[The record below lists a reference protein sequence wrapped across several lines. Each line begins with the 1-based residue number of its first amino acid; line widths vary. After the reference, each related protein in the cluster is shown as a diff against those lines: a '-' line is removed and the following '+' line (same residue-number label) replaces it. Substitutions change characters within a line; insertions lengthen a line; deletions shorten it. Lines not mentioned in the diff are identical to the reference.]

1 MTDARASD
9 GLTEA
14 ERALLAAYRERRRS
28 ATPDSATAR
37 SDSAEGAESDTPGPG
52 TSPLAS
58 AEPADAD
65 ERLLLE
71 KWRSWRD
78 RPLTRPPWFAALR
91 QRIGTD
97 PAPPVPATGLADD
110 SGYRADAASRFAG
123 MLLGAACAEFTVAGR
138 IGERTTSALFAL
150 EGVIRAHTALRVHG
164 AADVP
169 ASVLNGLQRW
179 LHTRGIPWQDCV
191 ADPAEGPDGWLVDR
205 PELRADSVDDPALL
219 TALTRIAAGG
229 RASAHAS
236 GASGVPLGAVA
247 ALWSGT
253 AVFGGAKDLAALS
266 HGHPDGHRPAG
277 ALGVAISLLLRG
289 IPLHESLSRAVASW
303 EPADSRPALLDR
315 ALRLGAT
322 SPVGFAPGAAQLDAM
337 GAGRTG
343 TEALAVALR
352 VAAACPDDFTTAVAA
367 AADHGGDTRTTAVLC
382 GQLLGAAHGPAAI
395 PLPWA
400 EKPAALAVLER
411 LAEDATT
418 EFGPYPD
425 ESAEW
430 LQRYPVGAP
439 AHAPDRRR
447 SLHAVPRLAASRDR
461 FLGAVLGCAIGEALG
476 TPIAGSGWDDI
487 QDRHGPQ
494 GLRNY
499 VPAGHPAGRLGSDT
513 QLLLF
518 SLEGTIRAGVS
529 RRTGEVA
536 DPSRHIQHAYQ
547 RWLHTQ
553 HLSWGRAAGEFL
565 KHTPAPDGWLV
576 GHRALY
582 QTRNPGR
589 TMMRTLIAFAKGQ
602 QPMGTPDHPVSDSQG
617 STAVMRAV
625 PAALWSDDPAEV
637 FRVGQ
642 NTAALTH
649 GDPVAYLSAGT
660 LAFLV
665 SRLLTG
671 CDLATAV
678 DEALDELSGH
688 RGQQEVSRKVAAA
701 VRYAA
706 SAETTPTH
714 LETGIGNGWSAADAL
729 GIGLYAALVADGDI
743 DVALPLAVNHSGNSA
758 TTGAVC
764 GSLVGAQ
771 AGAAKIPDRWRTE
784 LELHDVIEQLA
795 HDASLEFGPHPPD
808 TEDWTT
814 RYPPT

>member
-1 MTDARASD
+1 MKDSRD

-14 ERALLAAYRERRRS
+14 ERALLAAYRERRR
-28 ATPDSATAR
+28 AAAPDAPPATA
-37 SDSAEGAESDTPGPG
+37 AEPGAESGAPRTG
-52 TSPLAS
+52 
-58 AEPADAD
+58 PADAD
-65 ERLLLE
+65 ERVLLE
-71 KWRSWRD
+71 RWRSWRD

-110 SGYRADAASRFAG
+110 SGYRPDAASRFAG
-123 MLLGAACAEFTVAGR
+123 MLLGAASAEHAATGR
-138 IGERTTSALFAL
+138 IGERTTAMLFAL
-150 EGVIRAHTALRVHG
+150 EGVIRAHTALRAHG
-164 AADVP
+164 ATDLTTF
-169 ASVLNGLQRW
+169 VLNGLQRW
-179 LHTRGIPWQDCV
+179 LHTRGVPWQDCV
-191 ADPAEGPDGWLVDR
+191 AEPAGEPDGWLVEQR
-205 PELRADSVDDPALL
+205 ELHGDTVDDRALL

-229 RASAHAS
+229 RASAHAA
-236 GASGVPLGAVA
+236 GAGAVPLGAVA
-247 ALWSGT
+247 ALWSGNE
-253 AVFGGAKDLAALS
+253 VFGTAANLAALT
-266 HGHPDGHRPAG
+266 HGHPDGNRPAG

-289 IPLHESLSRAVASW
+289 NPLTAALDGALAAW

-315 ALRLGAT
+315 ALHLGST
-322 SPVGFAPGAAQLDAM
+322 SPVGFVPGAAQLDAM
-337 GAGRTG
+337 SPGRTG
-343 TEALAVALR
+343 TEALSAALR
-352 VAAACPDDFTTAVAA
+352 ITAACPDDFTAAIAA
-367 AADHGGDTRTTAVLC
+367 ATDHAGDTRSTAVLC

-395 PLPWA
+395 PLPGTG
-400 EKPAALAVLER
+400 KPAVLAVLER
-411 LAEDATT
+411 LAEDAAA

-425 ESAEW
+425 ESEEW
-430 LQRYPVGAP
+430 LRRYPVGAP
-439 AHAPDRRR
+439 AHEPDRRR

-476 TPIAGSGWDDI
+476 TPVAGDSWDEI
-487 QDRHGPQ
+487 RDRHGPQ

-529 RRTGEVA
+529 RRSGDVP

-576 GHRALY
+576 GHRALF

-602 QPMGTPDHPVSDSQG
+602 QPMGTPERPVSDSQG

-625 PAALWSDDPAEV
+625 PAALWSSDPSEV

-665 SRLLTG
+665 SRLLDG
-671 CDLATAV
+671 RELAAAV

-688 RGQQEVSRKVAAA
+688 RGHQDVTRKVSAA

-714 LETGIGNGWSAADAL
+714 LESGIGNGWSAADAL

-771 AGAAKIPDRWRTE
+771 SGAAKIPDRWRTE

-795 HDASLEFGPHPPD
+795 HDASLEFGPHPP
-808 TEDWTT
+808 EAADWTT

>member
-1 MTDARASD
+1 MTDARASE

-14 ERALLAAYRERRRS
+14 ERALLAAFRERRRTS
-28 ATPDSATAR
+28 G
-37 SDSAEGAESDTPGPG
+37 SDAA
-52 TSPLAS
+52 TSPPSSA
-58 AEPADAD
+58 AEPAGPVDAD

-91 QRIGTD
+91 QRIGSD
-97 PAPPVPATGLADD
+97 PAPPVPATGLADE
-110 SGYRADAASRFAG
+110 SGYRPEAANRFAG
-123 MLLGAACAEFTVAGR
+123 MLLGAARAEQLATGR
-138 IGERTTSALFAL
+138 VGERTSALLFAV
-150 EGVIRAHTALRVHG
+150 EGAVRAHTALRVRGTDDLPG
-164 AADVP
+164 A
-169 ASVLNGLQRW
+169 VLGGLQRW
-179 LHTRGIPWQDCV
+179 LHARGTPWQDCV
-191 ADPAEGPDGWLVDR
+191 AEGAPEPDGWLIER
-205 PELRADSVDDPALL
+205 RELRGDAVGDPALL
-219 TALTRIAAGG
+219 AALTRIAAGG
-229 RASAHAS
+229 RASSHAS
-236 GASGVPLGAVA
+236 GGSAVPLGAVA
-247 ALWSGT
+247 ALWST
-253 AVFGGAKDLAALS
+253 TEVFGPAQSLAALT
-266 HGHPDGHRPAG
+266 HGHPEGHRPAG
-277 ALGVAISLLLRG
+277 VLGVAISALLHG
-289 IPLHESLSRAVASW
+289 VPLHESLRRAVRSW
-303 EPADSRPALLDR
+303 EPADSRPPLLER
-315 ALRLGAT
+315 ALHLGGT
-322 SPVGFAPGAAQLDAM
+322 SPVGFAPGPAQLDAM

-343 TEALAVALR
+343 TEVLAVALR
-352 VAAACPDDFTTAVAA
+352 VAAACPDDFATAIGAA
-367 AADHGGDTRTTAVLC
+367 AEHSGDTATTAVLC

-395 PLPWA
+395 PLPE
-400 EKPAALAVLER
+400 EKPEALAVLER
-411 LAEDATT
+411 LAEDTAD

-425 ESAEW
+425 ESADW
-430 LQRYPVGAP
+430 LRRYPVGAP
-439 AHAPDRRR
+439 ARTADRTR

-476 TPIAGSGWDDI
+476 TPIAGDSWDEI
-487 QDRHGPQ
+487 QDRHGPH

-518 SLEGTIRAGVS
+518 SLEGTIRAGVA
-529 RRTGEVA
+529 RREA
-536 DPSRHIQHAYQ
+536 EIDDPSRHIQHAYQ

-565 KHTPAPDGWLV
+565 KKTPAPDGWLV
-576 GHRALY
+576 GHRALF

-602 QPMGTPDHPVSDSQG
+602 QPMGTPEHPVSDSQG

-625 PAALWSDDPAEV
+625 PAALWSEDPAEV

-665 SRLLTG
+665 SRLLDG
-671 CDLATAV
+671 QELAAAV
-678 DEALDELSGH
+678 DEAMAELGRH
-688 RGQQEVSRKVAAA
+688 RGHQEVTRKVSAA

-714 LETGIGNGWSAADAL
+714 LESGIGNGWSAADAL
-729 GIGLYAALVADGDI
+729 AIGLYAALVAEGDI
-743 DVALPLAVNHSGNSA
+743 DVALPLAVNHTGNSA

-764 GSLVGAQ
+764 GSLVGARS
-771 AGAAKIPDRWRTE
+771 GAAAIPERWRTE

-795 HDASLEFGPHPPD
+795 HDAVLEFGPHPPD
-808 TEDWTT
+808 TEEWAT